1 MSLPWLRE
9 NWQQI
14 IRDQQQGK
22 LAHAYCVPWQ
32 VDLGSNALVTEWIK
46 LLLCTQ
52 PRQRACGVCKS
63 CLLHK
68 AGNHPDYYALGSN
81 EGRVISVEQ
90 IRELLAKLQH
100 TPNQAGAKVV
110 WLQDAE
116 KLSVTAANALLKTL
130 EEPTRDTYFIVTPER
145 TERLLPTLRSRM
157 QLVRLNAPTAA
168 QIQDWLAQQ
177 LERVL
182 SEVELRACQRF
193 QQRPLALLEWAKS
206 GDYPRDYVAELSTAV
221 LANAPL
227 PTPSKA
233 DWQEWLQATEQW
245 LQELLRI
252 RSGLAQTDLLLPE
265 KHAEHQQF
273 LQNTNYNVTDLSSW
287 LQLCYG
293 IRQQTNEQ
301 SGLNGPLLLQEL
313 WMRWH

>member
-9 NWQQI
+9 NWQQVL
-14 IRDQQQGK
+14 RERQQGK

-32 VDLGSNALVTEWIK
+32 VDLGSALFVAEWIK
-46 LLLCTQ
+46 LLLCSQ
-52 PRQRACGVCKS
+52 AEKRACGECKS

-68 AGNHPDYYALGSN
+68 AGNHPDYYSLASQD
-81 EGRVISVEQ
+81 GRAISVDQ
-90 IRELLAKLQH
+90 VRELLGKLH
-100 TPNQAGAKVV
+100 NTPNQAGAKVV

-157 QLVRLNAPTAA
+157 QLLRMNTPSAEA
-168 QIQDWLAQQ
+168 IQQWLAQQ
-177 LERVL
+177 LGRILTE
-182 SEVELRACQRF
+182 EEMTACQRYR
-193 QQRPLALLEWAKS
+193 QRPLALIEWVKS
-206 GDYPRDYVAELSTAV
+206 GDYPRDYVAELSGAL
-221 LANAPL
+221 LADEAL
-227 PTPSKA
+227 PTPAKA
-233 DWQEWLQATEQW
+233 DWQDWLLATEQW
-245 LQELLRI
+245 LQELMRVQQ
-252 RSGLAQTDLLLPE
+252 GAAQTQLLMPS
-265 KHAEHQQF
+265 KQAELQQF
-273 LQNTNYNVTDLSSW
+273 LRNRNYNVTDLSSW

-313 WMRWH
+313 WMRWL

>member
-1 MSLPWLRE
+1 VSLPWLRD
-9 NWQQI
+9 NWQQVL
-14 IRDQQQGK
+14 REQQQGK

-32 VDLGSNALVTEWIK
+32 VDLGSAQLVQEWVK

-52 PRQRACGVCKS
+52 PHKRACGECKS

-68 AGNHPDYYALGSN
+68 AGNHPDYYAIGSN
-81 EGRVISVEQ
+81 EGRAISVDQ
-90 IRELLAKLQH
+90 IRELLGKLQH

-116 KLSVTAANALLKTL
+116 KLSITAANALLKTL

-157 QLVRLNAPTAA
+157 QLMRINAPTVE
-168 QIQDWLAQQ
+168 QVQQWLAQQ
-177 LERVL
+177 LGRILTETETL
-182 SEVELRACQRF
+182 ACQRY
-193 QQRPLALLEWAKS
+193 QQRPLALLRWAK
-206 GDYPRDYVAELSTAV
+206 GDEFPRDFLLELSQAV
-221 LANAPL
+221 QAGGAL
-227 PTPSKA
+227 PSLTKS
-233 DWQEWLQATEQW
+233 DWQDWLAASEQW
-245 LQELLRI
+245 LQELI
-252 RSGLAQTDLLLPE
+252 RVQQGLPQEHLVLPNE
-265 KHAEHQQF
+265 RANHVQF
-273 LQNTNYNVTDLSSW
+273 LHNKNYNVTDLSSW

-313 WMRWH
+313 WMRWL

>member
-9 NWQQI
+9 NWQQVV
-14 IRDQQQGK
+14 REQQQGK

-32 VDLGSNALVTEWIK
+32 LDLGSAAFVEEWIK

-52 PRQRACGVCKS
+52 PQKRACGQCKS

-68 AGNHPDYYALGSN
+68 AGNHPDFYAVGSN
-81 EGRVISVEQ
+81 EGRAISVDQ
-90 IRELLAKLQH
+90 VRELLAKLQH

-145 TERLLPTLRSRM
+145 IERLLPTLRSRM
-157 QLVRLNAPTAA
+157 QLLRMNIPAVAEIE
-168 QIQDWLAQQ
+168 QWLAQK
-177 LERVL
+177 LGRVL
-182 SEVELRACQRF
+182 SEAELRACQRYR
-193 QQRPLALLEWAKS
+193 QRPLALLEWAKS

-221 LANAPL
+221 LTDAPL
-227 PTPSKA
+227 PSVSKT
-233 DWQEWLQATEQW
+233 DFQEWLLATEQW
-245 LQELLRI
+245 LQELI
-252 RSGLAQTDLLLPE
+252 RVQQGLADQDLLMPE
-265 KHAEHQQF
+265 QRPAQQQF
-273 LQNTNYNVTDLSSW
+273 LRNKNYNVTDLSSW

-313 WMRWH
+313 WMRWL